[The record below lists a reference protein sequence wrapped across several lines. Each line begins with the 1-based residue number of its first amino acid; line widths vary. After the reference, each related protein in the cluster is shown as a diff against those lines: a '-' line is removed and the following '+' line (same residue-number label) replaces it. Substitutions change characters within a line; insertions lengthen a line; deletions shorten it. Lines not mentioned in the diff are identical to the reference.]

1 MTVET
6 LDTLLSGESAVHD
19 DSNAYATHSHPWE
32 ETFVRPKPAPVTMS
46 RPQVADSPPTSDDIT
61 VGESLAQPRRGYRPD
76 NKLHSY
82 GQTSSFEPSEKDEGV
97 QESIHRVPLH
107 DQRTVLIT
115 NLSDRTTHK
124 DLAGIV
130 RGGRILDIFLR
141 NDRSATISFVEGAGM
156 FVDWLSNHLN
166 SFIDSS

>member
-6 LDTLLSGESAVHD
+6 LDTLLSGESAIHD

-46 RPQVADSPPTSDDIT
+46 RPPVADSPPTSDDIT
-61 VGESLAQPRRGYRPD
+61 IGEGLAQPRRGFRPD

-82 GQTSSFEPSEKDEGV
+82 GQPSSFDTSEKDEHV

-156 FVDWLSNHLN
+156 FLGSPSDNLRPL
-166 SFIDSS
+166 IDHS